1 MNTTN
6 AIQQPTELQYRQRIN
21 RVMHYIQAHLDQPLR
36 LNRLADIGHFSPYH
50 FHRIFS
56 AYVGETVAEYIR
68 RLRLARAVR
77 ELIGTKLNITDIAL
91 QAGYETHS
99 AFSKAFRQY
108 VGVTP
113 TELRTA
119 LPQQAAAILS
129 QSALSTLR
137 VVSSDCPSEP
147 NSVMHL
153 KPDLRVCPDQHVLY
167 VRRHGMIHND
177 FTQAAR
183 SAFAAL
189 NAFLKAH
196 QLQDQWQCCLGITPD
211 DPSWVPEAAC
221 RYDAGV
227 ILCDGVHVAPGGDVA
242 WQTLAGG
249 RQAAFLHRGPYDT
262 LWQTWNQ
269 AYRDWLPASSAYLRH
284 AVPYEVYLNDPEVT
298 GPEDLK
304 TEICI
309 PIQ

>member
-1 MNTTN
+1 MNTIN
-6 AIQQPTELQYRQRIN
+6 AIQQPTELQYRERIN
-21 RVMHYIQAHLDQPLR
+21 HVMRYIQTHLDQPLR
-36 LNRLADIGHFSPYH
+36 LKTLAEISRFSPYH

-68 RLRLARAVR
+68 RLRLAKAAR
-77 ELIGTKLNITDIAL
+77 ELLDTDLTITDIAL

-99 AFSKAFRQY
+99 AFSKSFRQY
-108 VGVTP
+108 VGLTP

-119 LPQQAAAILS
+119 PPQKAEAVLG

-137 VVSSDCPSEP
+137 VVSSDCSSEP
-147 NSVMHL
+147 NSAMHL

-167 VRRHGMIHND
+167 VRRHGMINND

-189 NAFLKAH
+189 NAFLEAH
-196 QLQDQWQCCLGITPD
+196 HLQDQWQFCLGITPD
-211 DPSWVPEAAC
+211 DPSLVPEAEC

-227 ILCDGVHVAPGGDVA
+227 ILRDGVHVAPSGEVA
-242 WQTLAGG
+242 FQTLASG
-249 RQAAFLHRGPYDT
+249 RQAVFLHRGPYET
-262 LWQTWNQ
+262 LWQTWNR
-269 AYRDWLPASSAYLRH
+269 AYRDWLPASGEHLRH
-284 AVPYEVYLNDPEVT
+284 AVPYEVYLNDPDVT